1 MSNYYT
7 RKLPVLVSLSRQYI
21 WNPELAIVGSVHR
34 ENVGDMALSRS
45 VAQVADSLGVNAEL
59 QLLGE
64 GLLGLHRWPKG
75 KVGAVVAGGALGR
88 EKRMRPLVDQYG
100 SQPQKV
106 TLVGMSFWSIDD
118 LSRRSI
124 NFLKRT
130 AYISCRNRTDI
141 TRLSEIGVENAVFAY
156 DNAFAL
162 DLKKPRRKHKRLGI
176 NVVPRHMRDKGK
188 GVYVPTDNNPQFGP
202 AYMQMMRSV
211 AQSYLERGWE
221 VHHIPFTEADR
232 RYAAFM
238 FEGIDVQ
245 HHKYRHQVE
254 PVFESVAQCNRFI
267 GTRYHAHIFA
277 LKARVPFFS
286 VSYASKCALLQDDL
300 DMPVHARATR
310 ADVVDRSVQIAEYFT
325 DSQGFRLEKERLKDI
340 EDGVRENI
348 ESAIQS
354 LLRCQ

>member
-1 MSNYYT
+1 
-7 RKLPVLVSLSRQYI
+7 
-21 WNPELAIVGSVHR
+21 
-34 ENVGDMALSRS
+34 
-45 VAQVADSLGVNAEL
+45 
-59 QLLGE
+59 
-64 GLLGLHRWPKG
+64 
-75 KVGAVVAGGALGR
+75 
-88 EKRMRPLVDQYG
+88 MRPLVDQYG
-100 SQPQKV
+100 SQPEKV
-106 TLVGMSFWSIDD
+106 TLVGMSFWSVDD
-118 LSRRSI
+118 LSKRSI
-124 NFLKRT
+124 NFLKKA

-141 TRLSEIGVENAVFAY
+141 TRLTEIGMENAVFAY

-162 DLKKPRRKHKRLGI
+162 NLKEPRRKHKRLGI
-176 NVVPRHMRDKGK
+176 NVVPRHMRHEEK
-188 GVYVPTDNNPQFGP
+188 GVYVPTDDDPQFGP

-245 HHKYRHQVE
+245 HHKYRCQVE
-254 PVFESVAQCNRFI
+254 PVFESVAQCSSFI

-300 DMPVHARATR
+300 DMPAHARATR
-310 ADVVDRSVQIAEYFT
+310 ADVVDRPAQIAEHFT
-325 DSQGFRLEKERLKDI
+325 HSQGFRLEKERLKDI

-354 LLRCQ
+354 LLQRN